1 MLLLLYLG
9 SWGFYTLQ
17 SYLMVGFAEQLNLR
31 LRREMSEKLHRL
43 PLSYLDSHQTGAT
56 LSHFT
61 NDMDKMSE
69 AMQYGILRLVTSVV
83 LIVGSVVMMFRSTWS

>member
-1 MLLLLYLG
+1 MAFVVTWRQGGREIFVLLLLYLG

-69 AMQYGILRLVTSVV
+69 AMQ
-83 LIVGSVVMMFRSTWS
+83 